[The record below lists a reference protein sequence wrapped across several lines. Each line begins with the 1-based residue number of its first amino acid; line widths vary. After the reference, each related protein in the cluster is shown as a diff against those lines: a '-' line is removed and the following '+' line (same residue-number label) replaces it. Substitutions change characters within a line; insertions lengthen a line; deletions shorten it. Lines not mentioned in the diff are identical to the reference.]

1 MFSSGG
7 SHASFVCV
15 CFGTFCVIDF
25 VLIYIFILRDS
36 ELGESEREREHE
48 VG

>member
-1 MFSSGG
+1 MSLGT
-7 SHASFVCV
+7 SFAYF

-25 VLIYIFILRDS
+25 VLIFIFILR
-36 ELGESEREREHE
+36 ERRERQREREREHE